1 MPLLARS
8 TVLRGTLATLVAGAS
23 LLAGCSSAAGEDAE
37 AAGAVSALSSNPAF
51 SFHVRGEGKT
61 NTAADTN
68 LTNAYWLAYA
78 SFEIYASGGEADVL
92 ASLKQVP
99 GLNPVTFDWF
109 TDPETDCTAFY
120 VRTPEVAI
128 VAYKGTIF
136 ADWKQYLVL
145 ADVGLEPVAGGQAN
159 AGFVDGFD
167 HLWPAIRA
175 ELISDA
181 LPAGVPL
188 YVTGHSLGGAF
199 ATITAA
205 SILRDSAFTR
215 GSSSLLAGTYTF
227 GAPRVGDADFSDD
240 LATRGDA
247 AHAGLY
253 RYVDDKDPVPSVLVS
268 WPWSHPGHK
277 LASVFSPT
285 SDSVIVHEE
294 EDLVWLD
301 ASGAAYYGGDAQV
314 RFDARW
320 QNLDPI
326 VSDHTAYFKALAPH
340 Q

>member
-1 MPLLARS
+1 MATPQVVYAHTVKALLSR
-8 TVLRGTLATLVAGAS
+8 VFERRR
-23 LLAGCSSAAGEDAE
+23 LL
-37 AAGAVSALSSNPAF
+37 
-51 SFHVRGEGKT
+51 T
-61 NTAADTN
+61 
-68 LTNAYWLAYA
+68 
-78 SFEIYASGGEADVL
+78 
-92 ASLKQVP
+92 
-99 GLNPVTFDWF
+99 
-109 TDPETDCTAFY
+109 
-120 VRTPEVAI
+120 
-128 VAYKGTIF
+128 
-136 ADWKQYLVL
+136 
-145 ADVGLEPVAGGQAN
+145 
-159 AGFVDGFD
+159 
-167 HLWPAIRA
+167 PAIRA

-215 GSSSLLAGTYTF
+215 GSSSILAGTYTF

-285 SDSVIVHEE
+285 TSMAGIGCCFAAPIPDCPSCCTCRSTSRCRSDSMPLP
-294 EDLVWLD
+294 D
-301 ASGAAYYGGDAQV
+301 
-314 RFDARW
+314 
-320 QNLDPI
+320 
-326 VSDHTAYFKALAPH
+326 
-340 Q
+340 